1 MLVEL
6 YSPSIFALGA
16 EVNRQTM
23 LRWLSSDHQKIR
35 SDRKQL
41 EARAR
46 RLLHSYLT
54 ANEWQKRQY
63 YQAIAGAASACQPG
77 IDDPSLSNEKLAE
90 LAAQAATKVV
100 QVRNRIAKDAHDHS
114 AVLITDAYATVA
126 IAYRR
131 AASAYTADKEME
143 QLGTAAVHLVT
154 IANSFMNAESVPS
167 PTEI

>member
-1 MLVEL
+1 
-6 YSPSIFALGA
+6 
-16 EVNRQTM
+16 M

-41 EARAR
+41 EVRAR
-46 RLLHSYLT
+46 RLLQSYLT

-100 QVRNRIAKDAHDHS
+100 QVRDRKAKDAHDHS

-126 IAYRR
+126 IA
-131 AASAYTADKEME
+131 STSGFS
-143 QLGTAAVHLVT
+143 LHC
-154 IANSFMNAESVPS
+154 
-167 PTEI
+167 